1 MSSPAVPAKIK
12 KTNSYRSTPGDRS
25 VFVNVVRVASFMEA
39 AFRPG
44 CALQVSHGMAVFVRH
59 HVPVKRLE
67 RTQVHFRHLF
77 SSIAASPVKSLS
89 WRGAVGDNFLENGR
103 LGNACDGLD
112 MLRQFIQGLENGPG
126 VGFGF
131 ADVEFCIVMR
141 LVGSDIYFFFLIKQ
155 RC

>member
-1 MSSPAVPAKIK
+1 MK
-12 KTNSYRSTPGDRS
+12 
-25 VFVNVVRVASFMEA
+25 A

-77 SSIAASPVKSLS
+77 PSIAASPVKSLS
-89 WRGAVGDNFLENGR
+89 WRGTVGDDFLENGR
-103 LGNACDGLD
+103 FGNACDGFD

-131 ADVEFCIVMR
+131 ADVEFCFVMR
-141 LVGSDIYFFFLIKQ
+141 LSALYLYYSLDQKKMSVTQFNFFFINHFLKGLP
-155 RC
+155 